1 MAQPY
6 APPTETSSAPPPPT
20 RHRMDYG
27 RGFWIRL
34 ALLAL
39 IDALAIY
46 SAVVLFGDGAWV
58 FLAFLVVGAL
68 LVNWVYLWP
77 GTQALRWVTPGLVL
91 MIAFLVVPILY
102 TFYISFTNWRTGNIL
117 DKAQVIDILE
127 SRASV
132 DPDAPGELFDLY
144 VYRDNED
151 VRFLLVGEGGQLIF
165 GEPRLRSGEP
175 IEDATEDPNE
185 LGITDADGDG
195 IPEQIGSFQLLQRG
209 EVFALANEI
218 SFEEQIVDLP
228 EGQVEI
234 VGLSQGRVVVASRQY
249 AYEEANDVMVDLVN
263 DQRCPPGDTVDTKGN
278 FVCEDGSILSPGWV
292 AVVGAENYQNIVTNQ
307 NIRRP
312 FLGVFVWNIVFAF
325 LSVVFTFALGLGL
338 ALTLQHERFRGRLLF
353 RSIYILPYA
362 VPAFLGFLIWRGL
375 LNTQF
380 GQVNDLLDVV
390 GLGPIP
396 WLTDP
401 FWAKVAVLLVN
412 TWSGFPYMFLI
423 SMGALTAIPAELQEA
438 ARVDGA
444 RAFGVFR
451 RITFP
456 LLMVTLA
463 PLLIGSF
470 AFNFNNML
478 IIFFLTDGGPPI
490 LDAAVP
496 VGSTDILITF
506 TYDLVVA
513 GGRGNQFG
521 LGAAITVFIFFI
533 VTIIASI
540 SFRFTKRLEDIYG
553 GL

>member
-1 MAQPY
+1 MEY
-6 APPTETSSAPPPPT
+6 
-20 RHRMDYG
+20 D

-34 ALLAL
+34 GVLAL
-39 IDALAIY
+39 VDALAIY
-46 SAVVLFGDGAWV
+46 SAVVLFGDEAWV
-58 FLAFLVVGAL
+58 FLAFLIVGTVF
-68 LVNWVYLWP
+68 VNWVYLWP
-77 GTQALRWVTPGLVL
+77 GTRALRWVTPGLIL
-91 MIAFLVVPILY
+91 MIAFLVIPILY

-117 DKAQVIDILE
+117 DKSQAIDIIE
-127 SRASV
+127 SRALV

-144 VYRDNED
+144 VFRDNGE
-151 VRFLLVGEGGQLIF
+151 VRFLLAGEDGQLIF
-165 GEPRLRSGEP
+165 GEPRLRSEEP
-175 IEDATEDPNE
+175 LEDATEDPAE

-195 IPEQIGSFQLLQRG
+195 IPEQIGSYRLLQRA
-209 EVFALANEI
+209 EVFALAGEI
-218 SFEEQIVDLP
+218 AFEDLIIDLP
-228 EGQVEI
+228 DGQVEI

-249 AYEEANDVMVDLVN
+249 AYDEANDVMVDLVN
-263 DQRCPPGDTVDTKGN
+263 DQQCRPGETAETKGN
-278 FVCEDGSILSPGWV
+278 FVCEDGTILTPGWV
-292 AVVGAENYQNIVTNQ
+292 AVIGVQNYQDVLTNE

-312 FLGVFVWNIVFAF
+312 FLGVFVWNVVFAF
-325 LSVVFTFALGLGL
+325 LSVLFTFALGLGL

-380 GQVNDLLDVV
+380 GQVNDFLDVF
-390 GLGPIP
+390 GLGPVP

-412 TWSGFPYMFLI
+412 TWAGFPYMFLI

-444 RAFGVFR
+444 GAFGVFR

-456 LLMVTLA
+456 LLMVALA

-470 AFNFNNML
+470 AFNFNNFL
-478 IIFFLTDGGPPI
+478 IIYFLTTGGPPI

-496 VGSTDILITF
+496 VGATDILITF
-506 TYDLVVA
+506 TFDLVVA

-521 LGAAITVFIFFI
+521 LGAAITVFIFLI
-533 VTIIASI
+533 VVIISSI